1 MNLGPN
7 NVVYFFSC
15 KACSKKYTGSTEN
28 FLPRFD
34 NYKSAHRNFIK
45 RNTIKQAS
53 FHTHFE
59 DDKHGMSHWEI
70 AVIDQTESVDDL
82 RRRESFWQSK
92 LDTFQP
98 NGLNQHDVALFWHVY
113 LLNLYIAFIFS
124 SLTHYIYCSTLI
136 STILLCILIILL
148 LTPIIIINHNTIIT
162 ITIFY
167 LFTLKF
173 IYLFI
178 YLFFI
183 YWYVGLFSRKGSFLG
198 ELKE

>member
-1 MNLGPN
+1 
-7 NVVYFFSC
+7 
-15 KACSKKYTGSTEN
+15 
-28 FLPRFD
+28 
-34 NYKSAHRNFIK
+34 
-45 RNTIKQAS
+45 
-53 FHTHFE
+53 
-59 DDKHGMSHWEI
+59 MSHWEI
-70 AVIDQTESVDDL
+70 ALIDQTESVDDL

-113 LLNLYIAFIFS
+113 LLNLYIAFSFS

-183 YWYVGLFSRKGSFLG
+183 YWYVGLFRQKGSFLG